1 MSRTHL
7 TRRADDR
14 SSQAVL
20 RMLHDAHERLREEF
34 DEFERLD
41 RLEAPSAPLA
51 CQRVAQRTFAELKVI
66 ADVER
71 GILYPALSDAL
82 AGTDLIEQSE
92 IEHTCIGR
100 LVEALE
106 VAAPARLEYRKGFRV
121 LGEHVR
127 RHIDD
132 EEQELFPALPG
143 AAIDWDALY
152 RRMRER
158 RTELAEELGI
168 ADFDAHAP
176 ARRRADDE
184 PEFDADHAIDDGVD
198 HPTEPHAEPAP
209 ERTREAMPERAS
221 EHTPERAH
229 ALAEV

>member
-1 MSRTHL
+1 MSRTHVS
-7 TRRADDR
+7 RRTDDG

-20 RMLHDAHERLREEF
+20 RMLRAAHHRLREEF

-41 RLEAPSAPLA
+41 ALDAPSTPLA
-51 CQRVAQRTFAELKVI
+51 CQRVAQRTFAELKLI

-71 GILYPALSDAL
+71 GLLYPAVSDAL

-100 LVEALE
+100 LIEALE
-106 VAAPARLEYRKGFRV
+106 VEAPARLEYRKGFRV

-132 EEQELFPALPG
+132 EEQELFPELPR
-143 AAIDWDALY
+143 APIDWDALY
-152 RRMRER
+152 RRIRER
-158 RTELAEELGI
+158 RSELAEELGI
-168 ADFDAHAP
+168 AHLDAQASAP
-176 ARRRADDE
+176 RRADDE
-184 PEFDADHAIDDGVD
+184 PEFDADHAIDDGAD
-198 HPTEPHAEPAP
+198 HPAEPHAEPAP
-209 ERTREAMPERAS
+209 ERTREP
-221 EHTPERAH
+221 TPERAH